1 MISAAI
7 TGIAGAIYARYIG
20 VVTPSILETEFFL
33 IVMLMLCVGGMGLFP
48 GAVLGAFI
56 ITIGNELLRSVGEYR
71 LLVLGVTVL
80 ISVLFLPNGL
90 TQLFAKS
97 HAARRPALTK

>member
-1 MISAAI
+1 
-7 TGIAGAIYARYIG
+7 
-20 VVTPSILETEFFL
+20 
-33 IVMLMLCVGGMGLFP
+33 MGLFP

-90 TQLFAKS
+90 ISAVCQEPSGPQTCTHQVTRS
-97 HAARRPALTK
+97 MRPHRGPRVITVTEGTIAVPPNVS

>member
-7 TGIAGAIYARYIG
+7 TGVAGALYARYIG

-97 HAARRPALTK
+97 QAARRPALTK